1 MTDPTPGARARG
13 GDVPDAGDIEDAVG
27 RHGAGG
33 SPRPGEEP
41 LFAALD
47 RTRADLAA
55 TPRPT
60 APAGLTGALLAA
72 VAAERDAGPPPAAP
86 PVPAARPAPDAR
98 RRAARPT
105 RRWLA
110 VGTLG
115 VAAAAAVLA
124 VVVLGG
130 SGTAPSPAP
139 APTAAPAPG
148 PGSPVVLASADLPQA
163 LRSGLGARDGAADPA
178 ARAGCLVAH
187 GLPAGTVPLGSRA
200 VVLDGRPGTL
210 YVLGTGQAARF
221 RLLVVGPACAP
232 GSPDTLGDVT
242 VGG

>member
-13 GDVPDAGDIEDAVG
+13 GDVPEAGDIEDAVG

-33 SPRPGEEP
+33 SPRPGEEH

-72 VAAERDAGPPPAAP
+72 VAAERDAGPAPAVEP
-86 PVPAARPAPDAR
+86 RPADTPGR
-98 RRAARPT
+98 RRPG

-110 VGTLG
+110 AGTVG

-130 SGTAPSPAP
+130 GGTAPSPAP

-163 LRSGLGARDGAADPA
+163 LRSAVGARDGTADPA

-210 YVLGTGQAARF
+210 YVLGTGRAARF
-221 RLLVVGPACAP
+221 RLLVVGPDCAP